1 VVGEIYLNDFMK
13 RKSRE
18 DIVFDVVN
26 NGLLTLIMLAVLLPL
41 YFVLIASFSDP
52 NLIYAGEVWL
62 YPKGFTLDGY
72 ERIFND
78 SSIWLGYLN
87 SILYAGV
94 GTFIGV
100 AVTVLA
106 AYPLARKNL
115 AGKSFIMWFLL
126 ITMFFSGGLIPTYL
140 LIKDLHMLNTIWAL
154 VVPSAGAVFN
164 VIIVRT
170 FFQSSIPDEMWE
182 AASIDGCSNTR
193 YFWSIVL
200 PLSKPII
207 AVMVLYHVVGF
218 WNGFFDALIYLND
231 GDKYPLQLVLRNI
244 LVQNQVSA
252 GMMIDVE
259 SYAAKMR
266 VTELIKYGVIIVSSL
281 PLLILYPFLQKYFVK
296 GVLIGSIKG

>member
-1 VVGEIYLNDFMK
+1 MNHLLK
-13 RKSRE
+13 RKSRG
-18 DIVFDVVN
+18 DIWFDVIN
-26 NGLLTLIMLAVLLPL
+26 YFLLTVIMLIVLLPL

-52 NLIYAGEVWL
+52 NLIYSGEVWL

-100 AVTVLA
+100 AVTVFA

-115 AGKSFIMWFLL
+115 VGKSVIMWFLL
-126 ITMFFSGGLIPTYL
+126 VTMFFSGGLIPTYL
-140 LIKDLHMLNTIWAL
+140 LIKDLNMLNTMWAL
-154 VVPSAGAVFN
+154 VIPGAGAVFN

-193 YFWSIVL
+193 FFWSIVL

-244 LVQNQVSA
+244 LVQNQVNA
-252 GMMIDVE
+252 GMMVDVE

>member
-1 VVGEIYLNDFMK
+1 LNQLLK
-13 RKSRE
+13 RKSRG
-18 DIVFDVVN
+18 DAWFDAINYFFLTVVMLIVLF
-26 NGLLTLIMLAVLLPL
+26 PL

-52 NLIYAGEVWL
+52 NLIYSGEVWL
-62 YPKGFTLDGY
+62 FPKGFTLDGY

-78 SSIWLGYLN
+78 SSIWIGYAN
-87 SILYAGV
+87 SLLYAGV
-94 GTFIGV
+94 GTLIGV
-100 AVTVLA
+100 AVTVFA
-106 AYPLARKNL
+106 AYPLARKDL
-115 AGKSFIMWFLL
+115 VGRPVIMWFLL

-154 VVPSAGAVFN
+154 VIPGAGGIMN

-193 YFWSIVL
+193 FFWSIVL
-200 PLSKPII
+200 PLSKSII

-231 GDKYPLQLVLRNI
+231 ESKYPLQLVLRNI
-244 LVQNQVSA
+244 LVQNQVNS
-252 GMMIDVE
+252 GMMVDVE

-296 GVLIGSIKG
+296 GVMIGSIKG

>member
-1 VVGEIYLNDFMK
+1 MNSLLK
-13 RKSRE
+13 RKSRGDMWF
-18 DIVFDVVN
+18 DIIN
-26 NGLLTLIMLAVLLPL
+26 YALLTFIMLLVLYPL
-41 YFVLIASFSDP
+41 YFVLVASFSDP
-52 NLIYAGEVWL
+52 NYIYSGEIWL
-62 YPKGFTLDGY
+62 FPKGFTLDGY

-78 SSIWLGYLN
+78 SSIWIGYAN
-87 SILYAGV
+87 SILYATL
-94 GTFIGV
+94 GTLIGV
-100 AVTVLA
+100 AVTVIA

-140 LIKDLHMLNTIWAL
+140 LIKDLHLLNTMWAL
-154 VVPSAGAVFN
+154 ILPGAGGVFN

-193 YFWSIVL
+193 FFWSIVL
-200 PLSKPII
+200 PLSKSIL

-218 WNGFFDALIYLND
+218 WNGFFDALIYLSD
-231 GDKYPLQLVLRNI
+231 DKKYPLQLVLRNI
-244 LVQNQVSA
+244 LIQNQVNS

-266 VTELIKYGVIIVSSL
+266 VTELIKYGVIMVSSL
-281 PLLILYPFLQKYFVK
+281 PLLMLYPFLQKYFVK
-296 GVLIGSIKG
+296 GVMIGSIKG

>member
-1 VVGEIYLNDFMK
+1 MNQLLK
-13 RKSRE
+13 RKSRG
-18 DIVFDVVN
+18 DIWFDVINLV
-26 NGLLTLIMLAVLLPL
+26 LLSLIMLLVLFPL

-52 NLIYAGEVWL
+52 NQIYSGNVWL
-62 YPKGFTLDGY
+62 FPKGFTLDGY
-72 ERIFND
+72 VRIFSD
-78 SSIWLGYLN
+78 SSIWIGYAN

-94 GTFIGV
+94 GTLIGV
-100 AVTVLA
+100 AVTVFA

-115 AGKSFIMWFLL
+115 MGKSAIMWFLM

-140 LIKDLHMLNTIWAL
+140 LIKDLQMLDTIWAL
-154 VVPSAGAVFN
+154 VIPGAGSVFN

-170 FFQSSIPDEMWE
+170 FFQSSIPDELWE

-193 YFWSIVL
+193 FFWSIVM
-200 PLSKPII
+200 PLSKSII

-218 WNGFFDALIYLND
+218 WNGFFDALIYMND
-231 GDKYPLQLVLRNI
+231 ESKYPLQLVLRNI
-244 LVQNQVSA
+244 LVQNQVNS
-252 GMMIDVE
+252 GMMVDVE

-296 GVLIGSIKG
+296 GVMIGSIKG

>member
-1 VVGEIYLNDFMK
+1 MNPLLK
-13 RKSRE
+13 RKSRG
-18 DIVFDVVN
+18 DVWFDVINLFMLSVVM
-26 NGLLTLIMLAVLLPL
+26 LLVLFPL
-41 YFVLIASFSDP
+41 YFVLIASLSDP
-52 NLIYAGEVWL
+52 NHIYSGDVWL
-62 YPKGFTLDGY
+62 FPKGFTLDGY
-72 ERIFND
+72 ERIFSD
-78 SSIWLGYLN
+78 STIWIGYAN

-94 GTFIGV
+94 GTLIGV
-100 AVTVLA
+100 AVTVFA

-115 AGKSFIMWFLL
+115 VGKSAIMWFLM

-154 VVPSAGAVFN
+154 VIPGAGSVFN

-170 FFQSSIPDEMWE
+170 FFQSSIPDELWE

-193 YFWSIVL
+193 FFWSIVL
-200 PLSKPII
+200 PLSKSII

-218 WNGFFDALIYLND
+218 WNGFFDALIYMND
-231 GDKYPLQLVLRNI
+231 ESKYPLQLVLRNI
-244 LVQNQVSA
+244 LVQNQVNS
-252 GMMIDVE
+252 GMMMDVE

-296 GVLIGSIKG
+296 GVMIGSIKG

>member
-1 VVGEIYLNDFMK
+1 MNSLLK
-13 RKSRE
+13 RKSRGDMWF
-18 DIVFDVVN
+18 DIIN
-26 NGLLTLIMLAVLLPL
+26 YALLTFIMLLVLYPL
-41 YFVLIASFSDP
+41 YFVLVASFSDP
-52 NLIYAGEVWL
+52 NYIYSGEIWL
-62 YPKGFTLDGY
+62 FPKGFTLDGY

-78 SSIWLGYLN
+78 SSIWIGYAN
-87 SILYAGV
+87 SILYATL
-94 GTFIGV
+94 GTLIGV
-100 AVTVLA
+100 AVTVFA

-140 LIKDLHMLNTIWAL
+140 LIKDLHLLNTMWAL
-154 VVPSAGAVFN
+154 ILPGAGGVFN

-193 YFWSIVL
+193 FFWSIVL
-200 PLSKPII
+200 PLSKSIL

-218 WNGFFDALIYLND
+218 WNGFFDALIYLSD
-231 GDKYPLQLVLRNI
+231 DKKYPLQLVLRNI
-244 LVQNQVSA
+244 LIQNQVNS

-266 VTELIKYGVIIVSSL
+266 VTELIKYGVIMVSSL
-281 PLLILYPFLQKYFVK
+281 PLLMLYPFLQKYFVK
-296 GVLIGSIKG
+296 GVMIGSIKG